1 MDSRE
6 GRWLKRGICI
16 GLVIVFCL
24 CVFILAAQR
33 YGFLGGMAQAGSERR
48 EILEAAGPESE
59 WAYMDGGEEP
69 GVGNVWTTDR
79 YDTSRWKEGRGVFAA
94 PESAGAGGAGV
105 VLQAETPEHGEA
117 GTYFFRKEFEVDGI
131 DEILSME
138 GQIRYS
144 DAVIVYLN
152 GEIIFAGN
160 VPAGGYESN
169 QETGTAQASEGV
181 QESYFQVTDLSAL
194 RAGRN
199 ILAVEVHQEDMEQDD
214 AYFSFQ
220 GFRLLGIEL
229 EEDEPDIQGLMLE
242 QGENEEQIC
251 VSWITDSDSFY
262 QVEYMTKSDYTSWNK
277 EFSEVSSSV
286 LMGRK
291 YLPESGKYLNHAV
304 LKRLQVGTEYLYRVV
319 RVGGVRGCELM
330 SFTTAVNNKYSFGL
344 VGGFSAEGSQA
355 WEQSAEAW
363 EELLGTC
370 DFLLYPGAGT
380 EAGENLAFRRP
391 WIFKKIPVGI
401 TKSAGEGGTGDYSFT
416 YQDSLFLM
424 LDSDSGDMAAHRAFI
439 ENAAANARRKWI
451 FAVMRHGA
459 GELEEGQR
467 REYEAMFE
475 ESGVD
480 VVICGQSGG
489 TIVGGN
495 LEEGPVYLAAGRAD
509 GPAAAEVTVDERQI
523 RIKVYELA
531 SGEELASYSVSFNSK

>member
-1 MDSRE
+1 
-6 GRWLKRGICI
+6 
-16 GLVIVFCL
+16 
-24 CVFILAAQR
+24 
-33 YGFLGGMAQAGSERR
+33 
-48 EILEAAGPESE
+48 
-59 WAYMDGGEEP
+59 
-69 GVGNVWTTDR
+69 
-79 YDTSRWKEGRGVFAA
+79 
-94 PESAGAGGAGV
+94 
-105 VLQAETPEHGEA
+105 
-117 GTYFFRKEFEVDGI
+117 
-131 DEILSME
+131 
-138 GQIRYS
+138 
-144 DAVIVYLN
+144 
-152 GEIIFAGN
+152 
-160 VPAGGYESN
+160 
-169 QETGTAQASEGV
+169 
-181 QESYFQVTDLSAL
+181 
-194 RAGRN
+194 
-199 ILAVEVHQEDMEQDD
+199 
-214 AYFSFQ
+214 
-220 GFRLLGIEL
+220 
-229 EEDEPDIQGLMLE
+229 
-242 QGENEEQIC
+242 
-251 VSWITDSDSFY
+251 
-262 QVEYMTKSDYTSWNK
+262 
-277 EFSEVSSSV
+277 
-286 LMGRK
+286 
-291 YLPESGKYLNHAV
+291 
-304 LKRLQVGTEYLYRVV
+304 
-319 RVGGVRGCELM
+319 M

-480 VVICGQSGG
+480 IVICGQSGG

-531 SGEELASYSVSFNSK
+531 SGEELESYSVSFNSK